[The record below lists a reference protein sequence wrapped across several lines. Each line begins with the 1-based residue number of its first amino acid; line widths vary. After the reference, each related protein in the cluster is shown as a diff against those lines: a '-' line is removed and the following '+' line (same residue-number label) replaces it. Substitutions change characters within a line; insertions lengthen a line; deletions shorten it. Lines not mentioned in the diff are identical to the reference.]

1 MIKTCRAGGTDE
13 KTQWSNLLV
22 CILSEIEYVEDT
34 RTRKLF
40 GAKKILGGRK
50 LSRILRND
58 FSRIDLYS
66 LKSGADSDSFQ
77 WPNGNTVISLG
88 TELL

>member
-40 GAKKILGGRK
+40 GAKKIFWGGEDY
-50 LSRILRND
+50 LVFYETIFLE
-58 FSRIDLYS
+58 L
-66 LKSGADSDSFQ
+66 
-77 WPNGNTVISLG
+77 IS
-88 TELL
+88 TH